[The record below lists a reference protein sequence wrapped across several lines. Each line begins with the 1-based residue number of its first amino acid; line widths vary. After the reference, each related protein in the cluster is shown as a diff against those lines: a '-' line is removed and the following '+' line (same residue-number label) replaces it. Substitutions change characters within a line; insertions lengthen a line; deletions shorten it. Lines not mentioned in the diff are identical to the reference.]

1 MKFIIKKS
9 KLKTFLSIAVVASML
24 FVFTGCSNS
33 SKSNSSDSASLSKF
47 TAETLNGEKFSQD
60 NLKNHKMTVV
70 NVWSTT
76 CGYCVDELPALQKLS
91 TMLPYDVQLIT
102 ICIDGSEQRDTAK
115 RIISEQGF
123 TGTVLIDG
131 KDLNKVLIPSI
142 QGTPTT
148 LFFDKDGK
156 QVGRPKVGT
165 YSSKD
170 MDEVANEYL
179 KEVNKHLKKIS

>member
-9 KLKTFLSIAVVASML
+9 KLKSILLIAIVISML
-24 FVFTGCSNS
+24 FVFTGCGKSSKYDSSNS
-33 SKSNSSDSASLSKF
+33 ATLSKF
-47 TAETLNGEKFSQD
+47 TAETLNGEIFNQD
-60 NLKNHKMTVV
+60 NIKNYKMTVV

-76 CGYCVDELPALQKLS
+76 CGYCIEELPALQKLS
-91 TMLPYDVQLIT
+91 AMLPSDVQLIT
-102 ICIDGSEQRDTAK
+102 ICIDGSEQRETAK
-115 RIISEQGF
+115 QIITEQGF

-148 LFFDKDGK
+148 LFFNKEGK
-156 QVGRPKVGT
+156 QVGEPKIGA

-179 KEVNKHLKKIS
+179 KEINNHLKKI